1 MPLQKEQHRANQ
13 TPKRLESPRHRLSA
27 NLFEAGISS
36 RVQIR
41 RLWRELLR
49 FAWIS
54 RHFKCFQPSH

>member
-1 MPLQKEQHRANQ
+1 MPLQNEQHRANE
-13 TPKRLESPRHRLSA
+13 TPKRSQSPCHRLSA

-49 FAWIS
+49 FTWIS
-54 RHFKCFQPSH
+54 